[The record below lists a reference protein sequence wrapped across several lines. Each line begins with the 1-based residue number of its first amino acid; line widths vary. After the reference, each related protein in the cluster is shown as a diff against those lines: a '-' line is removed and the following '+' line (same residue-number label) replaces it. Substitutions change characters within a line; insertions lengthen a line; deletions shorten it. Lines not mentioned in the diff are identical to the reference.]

1 MLTNTYKGLLFI
13 SSFLPLYILLMV
25 QFSDF
30 DKSIMYNLIEHKVAY
45 SVLMGLIVVSI
56 ATFLYFIFCKMNKE
70 EDFGKVE
77 SVNNEVLTY
86 FITYIVPLTTLKED
100 DINSI
105 IINLIL
111 FFVIGVFYV
120 SENQFYLNVLFKFT
134 GFNVY
139 QDDNKKIIISK
150 KPLVKISNKSHVKVK
165 KLGNRIFLINK
176 K

>member
-1 MLTNTYKGLLFI
+1 
-13 SSFLPLYILLMV
+13 MV

-30 DKSIMYNLIEHKVAY
+30 DKSLKSNIVDHRIAY

-56 ATFLYFIFCKMNKE
+56 VSFLYFLFCKMNRE
-70 EDFGKVE
+70 ENFGSVE
-77 SVNNEVLTY
+77 SANSEILSY
-86 FITYIVPLTTLKED
+86 FITYIVPLTTLKEN

-105 IINLIL
+105 IVNLIL
-111 FFVIGVFYV
+111 FVVMGVFYV

-139 QDDNKKIIISK
+139 QDENKKIIISK
-150 KPLVKISNKSHVKVK
+150 KGADKINNKSHVQVK
-165 KLGNRIFLINK
+165 KLGNKVFLINK

>member
-30 DKSIMYNLIEHKVAY
+30 DKSIMYNLNEHKVAY
-45 SVLMGLIVVSI
+45 SVLMGLIVVSV

-70 EDFGKVE
+70 ENFGKVE

-111 FFVIGVFYV
+111 FFVIGVFYI

>member
-1 MLTNTYKGLLFI
+1 
-13 SSFLPLYILLMV
+13 MV

-30 DKSIMYNLIEHKVAY
+30 DKSLKYNLIEHKVAY
-45 SVLMGLIVVSI
+45 GILTGLIILSV
-56 ATFLYFIFCKMNKE
+56 ATFLYFLFCKMNRE
-70 EDFGKVE
+70 ESFGNVE
-77 SVNNEVLTY
+77 SANSEVLTY

-120 SENQFYLNVLFKFT
+120 SENQFYLNVLLKFT

-139 QDDNKKIIISK
+139 QDENKKIIISK
-150 KPLVKISNKSHVKVK
+150 KPLDKIRNKPHVNVKR
-165 KLGNRIFLINK
+165 LGNKVFLINK

>member
-1 MLTNTYKGLLFI
+1 
-13 SSFLPLYILLMV
+13 MV

-30 DKSIMYNLIEHKVAY
+30 DKSLKYNLIEHEVAY
-45 SVLMGLIVVSI
+45 WILIGLIIISVV
-56 ATFLYFIFCKMNKE
+56 TFFYFLFCKMNRE
-70 EDFGKVE
+70 ENFGNVE
-77 SVNNEVLTY
+77 SANSEVLTY

-139 QDDNKKIIISK
+139 QDENKNIIISK
-150 KPLVKISNKSHVKVK
+150 KPLNKIRNKPHVKVK
-165 KLGNRIFLINK
+165 RLGNKVFLINK